1 MIIKK
6 WISISLQIHTI
17 GTLRRVGC
25 MFQISL
31 RNIKVLRTYIYFTSS
46 LRFFCFKLLQ
56 NPSVVIHNTIDFGKI
71 FFQVFFI
78 FFGIHFQTF
87 IVLKERL
94 GSTFPHYRNRN
105 HCLFRV
111 SIGVMEK
118 VIILNIIFIFKSID
132 MTVLRI

>member
-1 MIIKK
+1 
-6 WISISLQIHTI
+6 
-17 GTLRRVGC
+17 

-31 RNIKVLRTYIYFTSS
+31 RNIKVLRTYIYFISS

-56 NPSVVIHNTIDFGKI
+56 NPSVVIHNTIDLGKI

-87 IVLKERL
+87 IALKERL

-105 HCLFRV
+105 HYLFRV